1 MTRPSIPLLF
11 FVLILSVFC
20 QGQVNFSLE
29 KETVSNAGNSISTRM
44 EAFRKLTTGELEQSN
59 AEAVIEMSDL
69 LLELPLSKKQKSDV
83 IARKSVAL
91 RKSGQGLEAYA
102 LLTETIAQT
111 NEDEDDI
118 LAGLHYERG
127 RTAPYVFSADQELL
141 AKTLDDFNVALTYAV
156 DADNTQMQCQVHDQ
170 LGFLHGN
177 YLKDRA
183 TARAHY
189 EFIIF
194 NADDEVSLAQ
204 ARTNLAKLSKPEDR
218 IERDTAIH
226 YLMSS
231 RAVFS
236 RNGLDRKV
244 GKATITIANYLREAE
259 QFDEAKLEYESALK
273 MGLKVGDQI
282 ICMEYLGLIANEQA
296 RYDDAER
303 WLNQALVLDKGVN
316 YGRSV
321 YLSSKFGQTL
331 VNTGRA
337 QQAYDLCDSILQKL
351 ETDTTWSDFKKATR
365 LTDCW
370 DCIGKAQ
377 IALNRFQE
385 AFDAFENRD
394 RAEKTYRAIQDA
406 NQSKKKLDLYEYDTL
421 RKQAMQENQYRLQS
435 ERQTYLY
442 AIVALLIAF
451 AMFITYRYRFTQ
463 RQSHLISTQRQQ
475 LSDRQRELIRA
486 NADLEIALNHKAV
499 FLSNMSHE
507 IRTPLNA
514 IVGMSNL
521 ASKEDMADTAK
532 KYLRNIVIA
541 SSNLIDIVNDILDF
555 SKLEAGK
562 LEIAEEP
569 FSVKDALEVAE
580 NVMRIPAEQ
589 KDLAFTVEASP
600 ELPSHLIGDS
610 SRLNQVLINLIG
622 NAVKFTLE
630 GGVTLKASM
639 GALPELPKWCPAPAQ
654 SHEQWF
660 VVRVKDTGIGIPA
673 DKLEKIFESFNQGD
687 SLKTRK
693 FGGTGLGLS
702 ISKQIVELQGGVIW
716 VESVEGTGSDFCFAL
731 PAIPAEVSE
740 TETSGEA
747 LEEHIGPIRILIAE
761 DNPFNVIVTEDTLKS
776 ELEGVTIGKA
786 ENGRLAYEMVR
797 DGEWDLVLMD
807 IHMPEM
813 SGLEATAAIRKLSNE
828 KSRTLIVAMTA
839 SVLREETDNYMRH
852 GMDGFVPKPFQA
864 EQLKHEI
871 FRLQKDKNK
880 AKNSGEQPLPH
891 LRILIAEDNPFNVI
905 VAEDTLRSELADI
918 TIGKAENGKVALEA
932 VKEGEWDIVLMDIAM
947 PEMTGIEATLAI
959 RGLADASKAATT
971 IIAMTASV
979 LKEDTDHYLNQGM
992 DGFVPKPFKA
1002 GQLIAEIKRAHL
1014 DQGEPS

>member
-156 DADNTQMQCQVHDQ
+156 DADNTEMQCQVHDQ

-316 YGRSV
+316 YGRGV

-463 RQSHLISTQRQQ
+463 RQSH
-475 LSDRQRELIRA
+475 
-486 NADLEIALNHKAV
+486 
-499 FLSNMSHE
+499 
-507 IRTPLNA
+507 
-514 IVGMSNL
+514 
-521 ASKEDMADTAK
+521 
-532 KYLRNIVIA
+532 
-541 SSNLIDIVNDILDF
+541 
-555 SKLEAGK
+555 
-562 LEIAEEP
+562 
-569 FSVKDALEVAE
+569 
-580 NVMRIPAEQ
+580 
-589 KDLAFTVEASP
+589 
-600 ELPSHLIGDS
+600 
-610 SRLNQVLINLIG
+610 
-622 NAVKFTLE
+622 
-630 GGVTLKASM
+630 
-639 GALPELPKWCPAPAQ
+639 
-654 SHEQWF
+654 
-660 VVRVKDTGIGIPA
+660 
-673 DKLEKIFESFNQGD
+673 
-687 SLKTRK
+687 
-693 FGGTGLGLS
+693 
-702 ISKQIVELQGGVIW
+702 
-716 VESVEGTGSDFCFAL
+716 
-731 PAIPAEVSE
+731 
-740 TETSGEA
+740 
-747 LEEHIGPIRILIAE
+747 
-761 DNPFNVIVTEDTLKS
+761 
-776 ELEGVTIGKA
+776 
-786 ENGRLAYEMVR
+786 
-797 DGEWDLVLMD
+797 
-807 IHMPEM
+807 
-813 SGLEATAAIRKLSNE
+813 
-828 KSRTLIVAMTA
+828 
-839 SVLREETDNYMRH
+839 
-852 GMDGFVPKPFQA
+852 
-864 EQLKHEI
+864 
-871 FRLQKDKNK
+871 
-880 AKNSGEQPLPH
+880 
-891 LRILIAEDNPFNVI
+891 
-905 VAEDTLRSELADI
+905 
-918 TIGKAENGKVALEA
+918 
-932 VKEGEWDIVLMDIAM
+932 
-947 PEMTGIEATLAI
+947 
-959 RGLADASKAATT
+959 
-971 IIAMTASV
+971 
-979 LKEDTDHYLNQGM
+979 
-992 DGFVPKPFKA
+992 
-1002 GQLIAEIKRAHL
+1002 
-1014 DQGEPS
+1014 